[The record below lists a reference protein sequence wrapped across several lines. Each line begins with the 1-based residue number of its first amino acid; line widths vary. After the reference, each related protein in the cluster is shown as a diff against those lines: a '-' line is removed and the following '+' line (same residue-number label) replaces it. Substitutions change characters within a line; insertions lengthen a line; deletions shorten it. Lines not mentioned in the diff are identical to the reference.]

1 MNDYSHPKDAITI
14 YTNPADDLTVTYADT
29 GEVTNSL
36 YNLDYVNEKDKYSL
50 FLNNIH
56 PLVEIENRTADSQ
69 DALLLIKDSYAN
81 SMVPFLAHHYRKIYV
96 LDTRYYRDGPSSF
109 LEAHR
114 DITDVLLLYNMN
126 TLDGDTGI
134 RGIY

>member
-1 MNDYSHPKDAITI
+1 
-14 YTNPADDLTVTYADT
+14 
-29 GEVTNSL
+29 
-36 YNLDYVNEKDKYSL
+36 
-50 FLNNIH
+50 
-56 PLVEIENRTADSQ
+56 
-69 DALLLIKDSYAN
+69 
-81 SMVPFLAHHYRKIYV
+81 MVPFLAHHYRKIYV